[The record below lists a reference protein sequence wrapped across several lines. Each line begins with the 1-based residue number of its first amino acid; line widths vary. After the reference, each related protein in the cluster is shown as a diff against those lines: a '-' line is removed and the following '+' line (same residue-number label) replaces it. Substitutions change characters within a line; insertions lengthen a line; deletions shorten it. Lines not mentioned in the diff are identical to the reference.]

1 MAYQDNCVQNS
12 GGGVSRRTL
21 VAGMAAGAG
30 AIALGARDAIA
41 QTGPAAPPTT
51 ITSPPRDFG
60 PNGATERL
68 FHRP

>member
-30 AIALGARDAIA
+30 TRAVGARDT

-60 PNGATERL
+60 L
-68 FHRP
+68 